1 MVTTEL
7 YDTIMQT
14 KNSNYIN
21 FNNKRYQQIDNS
33 QPNITATT
41 SIILSIDNMK
51 KYEDD
56 EYFDDDDID
65 TIDEYNII
73 QAAKLNNNNNQELN
87 NLNKQTIKPKKIKE
101 HCQNGK
107 AALKRLLKL

>member
-1 MVTTEL
+1 
-7 YDTIMQT
+7 MQT
-14 KNSNYIN
+14 KNID
-21 FNNKRYQQIDNS
+21 FNNKRYQQIDNL

-51 KYEDD
+51 IKYEDD

-73 QAAKLNNNNNQELN
+73 QAAKLNNNNQELN

-101 HCQNGK
+101 HCQDGK